1 MYKYIT
7 IYYKKANYWGM
18 FVELNLMDPKN
29 IFPKDC
35 IEILTDFF
43 LNIFSLMLIS
53 FKFLLSINLKKI
65 SFLPTQSSKSDM
77 LKKIWNKKINHTAFK
92 HSRWQLCF
100 CFSKSC
106 SQDNWPIEMQ
116 KYFFRTRSWAC
127 LTTIWRPW
135 DNKDLKTT
143 R

>member
-1 MYKYIT
+1 
-7 IYYKKANYWGM
+7 M

-35 IEILTDFF
+35 IEILTDFL

-77 LKKIWNKKINHTAFK
+77 LKKIWNKKK
-92 HSRWQLCF
+92 
-100 CFSKSC
+100 
-106 SQDNWPIEMQ
+106 
-116 KYFFRTRSWAC
+116 
-127 LTTIWRPW
+127 
-135 DNKDLKTT
+135 
-143 R
+143 